1 MMLSMSVNTFNPI
14 IECKENP
21 FLSADREAPS
31 YVNVDQVKEV
41 RLFHQSLPSYFP
53 TPLVNLEELA
63 SRFGIN
69 ALMVKDESQR
79 FGLKAFKVLGASYA
93 MAKEIKKRLGLND
106 EELKFDAII
115 TNKSA
120 LESLT
125 FVTATDGNHGRAVAW
140 CAEKFGCK
148 AVVFMPKG
156 TSEFRLEAIQSYGA
170 HAEITEFNY
179 DETVVFSTQKA
190 KEKDWILLQD
200 SSWEGYTTVP
210 KHIMQGYFSLVSE
223 FEEQTVTWPTH
234 VLAQAG
240 VGSFAASIFSY
251 FLAHQKSTPKLILVE
266 PTGAACFFNS
276 IQIGDG
282 KPHLTKE
289 LNTMMAGLSCGQ
301 PSILAWNII
310 KPNCDAFVICNDQ
323 LAKKGM
329 QLLANPIG
337 NDAVVVSGESGA
349 VPIGLVDEI
358 CTNQKYSL
366 IKERLKFDR
375 HSQILIFSTEGDT
388 DPTVYKQHSGIVAS

>member
-1 MMLSMSVNTFNPI
+1 MLSMSVNTLELI
-14 IECKENP
+14 IECELNP
-21 FLSADREAPS
+21 FLLADREAPS
-31 YVNVDQVKEV
+31 YASVNQVKAV
-41 RLFHQSLPSYFP
+41 KIFHQSLPGYFT

-63 SRFGIN
+63 SRLGID
-69 ALMVKDESQR
+69 ALMIKDESQR
-79 FGLKAFKVLGASYA
+79 FDLKAFKVLGASYA

-106 EELKFDAII
+106 EELKFDAI
-115 TNKSA
+115 TAHKRA

-156 TSEFRLEAIQSYGA
+156 TSEFRLEAIQSHGA
-170 HAEITEFNY
+170 QTEITELNY
-179 DETVVFSTQKA
+179 DETVLFSAQKA
-190 KEKDWILLQD
+190 KENDWVLLQD
-200 SSWEGYTTVP
+200 SSCEEYKTVP

-223 FEEQTVTWPTH
+223 FEDQTVTWPTH
-234 VLAQAG
+234 VFAQAG

-251 FLAHQKSTPKLILVE
+251 FLASQKSAPKLILVE

-301 PSILAWNII
+301 PSILAWDII

-349 VPIGLVDEI
+349 VPVGLVDEI
-358 CTNQKYSL
+358 CTNQKYSF
-366 IKERLKFDR
+366 IKERLKFDG
-375 HSQILIFSTEGDT
+375 HSKILIFSTEGDT
-388 DPTVYKQHSGIVAS
+388 DPKVYKQHSRIIAS

>member
-1 MMLSMSVNTFNPI
+1 MLSMSVNTLEPI
-14 IECKENP
+14 IECELNP
-21 FLSADREAPS
+21 FLLADREVPS
-31 YVNVDQVKEV
+31 YASGDQVKAV
-41 RLFHQSLPSYFP
+41 KYFHQSLPGYLP

-63 SRFGIN
+63 SRLGID
-69 ALMVKDESQR
+69 ALMIKDESKR

-93 MAKEIKKRLGLND
+93 IAKEIEERHGLHD
-106 EELKFDAII
+106 KELNFDAI
-115 TNKSA
+115 TAHKRA
-120 LESLT
+120 LASLT

-156 TSEFRLEAIQSYGA
+156 TSEFRLEAIQSHGA
-170 HAEITEFNY
+170 YAEITELNY
-179 DETVVFSTQKA
+179 DETVLFSAQKA
-190 KEKDWILLQD
+190 KENDWVLLQD
-200 SSWEGYTTVP
+200 SSWEEYKTVP

-223 FEEQTVTWPTH
+223 FEDQTVTWPTH

-251 FLAHQKSTPKLILVE
+251 FLTSQKLLPKLILVE

-301 PSILAWNII
+301 PSILAWDII

-337 NDAVVVSGESGA
+337 NDVVVVSGESGA
-349 VPIGLVDEI
+349 VPIGLVNEI
-358 CTNQKYSL
+358 CTNQKHSL
-366 IKERLKFDR
+366 IRERLKFDGD
-375 HSQILIFSTEGDT
+375 SKILIFSTEGDT
-388 DPTVYKQHSGIVAS
+388 DPTVYKKHTKL